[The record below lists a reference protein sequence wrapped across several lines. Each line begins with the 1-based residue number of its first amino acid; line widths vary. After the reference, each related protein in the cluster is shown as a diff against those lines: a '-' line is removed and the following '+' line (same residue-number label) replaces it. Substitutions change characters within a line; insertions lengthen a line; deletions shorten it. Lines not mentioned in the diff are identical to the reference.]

1 MSAPPPPPPDRGLA
15 CFRGYSGLT
24 FAFAWIPVMWTHF
37 TVTRGLS
44 PDAYASLWATYYL
57 AMVVFELPWGWLADR
72 VGRRPVLVSGPLL
85 LGLAFVLLGRSRELP
100 VLHALMALTGAG
112 HALISGADSAWLYDH
127 LTATGRRE
135 HALHEET
142 VAHRWRLLG
151 VSAVDAVG
159 GLVAHALGTTAAFDL
174 SAAVM
179 LAAAALAWRL
189 PEARRAPEVHL
200 RPRLSRAAASL
211 AAPGVPWV
219 LGWYLAVFVLL
230 RVGFQLYQPTLL
242 AAGADDLRIHGLV
255 LAALNLVAGLSAF
268 VVLRVF
274 GALGERGTAALVLL
288 LLAASFG
295 GLALGAPWA
304 LTPLFTLQQVSF
316 GFLQPIG
323 RTALNQRIPAGER
336 AALLSVQSLLARL
349 AFGAL
354 LFGVAWDAALTSALP
369 RTYALLAGAAA
380 GCAVLAMAL
389 HPRGRPRLET
399 GPGG

>member
-1 MSAPPPPPPDRGLA
+1 MSAPLPPAPDRGLA

-24 FAFAWIPVMWTHF
+24 FAFAWIPVMYVHF
-37 TVTRGLS
+37 TATRGLS

-100 VLHALMALTGAG
+100 VLHGLMALTGAG

-127 LTATGRRE
+127 LTAAGRRDR
-135 HALHEET
+135 ALHEET

-151 VSAVDAVG
+151 VSAVDAAG
-159 GLVAHALGTTAAFDL
+159 GLVAHAFGTTAAFDL
-174 SAAVM
+174 SAGVM
-179 LAAAALAWRL
+179 LLAAGLAWRL
-189 PEARRAPEVHL
+189 PESRPAPEVRL
-200 RPRLSRAAASL
+200 RPRLSNAAAAL
-211 AAPGVPWV
+211 GAPGVAWV

-242 AAGADDLRIHGLV
+242 AAGADDLRLHGLV

-274 GALGERGTAALVLL
+274 GALGERGTAGMVLG
-288 LLAASFG
+288 LLALSFG
-295 GLALGAPWA
+295 GLALGAGPA
-304 LTPLFTLQQVSF
+304 LVPLFTLQQVAF

-323 RTALNQRIPAGER
+323 RTALNQRIPAAER

-354 LFGVAWDAALTSALP
+354 LFGAAWDTALTSALP
-369 RTYALLAGAAA
+369 RTYGLLAGAAA
-380 GCAVLAMAL
+380 ACALLALAL
-389 HPRGRPRLET
+389 HPRRP
-399 GPGG
+399 PVA